1 MCIRPWLTFNHR
13 PVNHVAYKTMGIF
26 HQDFEGFRDVI
37 LRLAFSDKTPA
48 SKAVLQSLLTVSAIQ
63 RYGPSLQ
70 VDGLKLSALRA
81 LKRSSEH
88 GIDGLAGVQQVA
100 AQMLLCSFEV
110 SSSDSL

>member
-1 MCIRPWLTFNHR
+1 
-13 PVNHVAYKTMGIF
+13 MGIF

-37 LRLAFSDKTPA
+37 LRLAFSDGTPA

-63 RYGPSLQ
+63 RHGPSPQ
-70 VDGLKLSALRA
+70 VDDLKLSALRA
-81 LKRSSEH
+81 LKSSSEH

-110 SSSDSL
+110 GSSDPLQGPVSNVRTA